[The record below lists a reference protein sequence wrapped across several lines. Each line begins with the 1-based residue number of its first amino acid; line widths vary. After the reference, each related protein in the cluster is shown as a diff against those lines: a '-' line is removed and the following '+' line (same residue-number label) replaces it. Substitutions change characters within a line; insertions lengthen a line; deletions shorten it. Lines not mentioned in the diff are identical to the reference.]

1 MPVKPPRGGGS
12 HADVPGSS
20 RSTDAD
26 NFQPGLAGR
35 RNVDTGMAHDPLQ
48 PQTGSS
54 GASSL
59 DDVRAVAAVV
69 VHANAVEVHRP
80 APLPS
85 LDDYATNARAI
96 LPQINEDGLRVISR
110 RTYADL
116 ANGDLVLVAADPATG
131 LYRARRPSELLP
143 SGPVLLRD
151 VASGHWYPRQLVE
164 PSTRAQIK
172 KYLSQASDLDADAF
186 VARFDD
192 KDVADAELQRIQ
204 RGSPQLDNEH
214 ISIPYHEPRMSY
226 DGEMQQALDMWGKLR
241 QVYKWHGEPDQ
252 RVYSDGRLSG
262 YKLDIDLTLWP
273 VDKLLSLRFSAV
285 VSLALKG
292 HAPLDAAV
300 FFRQFPN
307 IESLSITSQA
317 ITRRSAG
324 GGLFTFQAAQSR
336 FSMDSSFAEQLTRLP
351 RLRELNL
358 QNCDVP
364 ADFSL
369 RGLSKLQVLRLVD
382 TRVKVMN
389 EYAGPWR
396 PGEPVQH
403 LADYSQVEL
412 DLSGMTEL
420 RVLDLTR
427 TGIHRLPSGLDAG
440 NGLSKLEV
448 LKLGDN
454 AVFAGPSVK
463 AMTALQELDLSN
475 MWLKGFP
482 EGITS
487 MIPEKVLNLANNQIA
502 AIPASVELRAGFNLI
517 GNPITDPAS
526 LRRLIRARIQ
536 TGTDIWLGTE
546 SHDVSVD
553 LWLQHVPEEQLD
565 RKLKLWGSVRHLS
578 SSLKKLSRTPEFY
591 VERPILQRRVW
602 SFLEIYHKADVDEQ
616 SRLNRI
622 LAEEPSPGRMLD
634 KLEEEIRVYDS
645 GRQNQP
651 LHHLPK
657 RPKLGPE

>member
-12 HADVPGSS
+12 HADVLGSS

-26 NFQPGLAGR
+26 NAQPGLSGR
-35 RNVDTGMAHDPLQ
+35 RNVDTGMAHEPLQ
-48 PQTGSS
+48 PQPGPS
-54 GASSL
+54 GASTL

-69 VHANAVEVHRP
+69 VHATSAEVHRP

-116 ANGDLVLVAADPATG
+116 DNGDLVLVAADPVTG

-164 PSTRAQIK
+164 RTTRAQVQ

-186 VARFDD
+186 IARFDD

-204 RGSPQLDNEH
+204 RGSSQLDIEH
-214 ISIPYHEPRMSY
+214 ISIPYHEPRIGHS
-226 DGEMQQALDMWGKLR
+226 GEMQQALDMWGKLR
-241 QVYKWHGEPDQ
+241 QVYEWHGQPDQ

-262 YKLDIDLTLWP
+262 YKLDINLTLWP

-285 VSLALKG
+285 VSLTLKG

-307 IESLSITSQA
+307 IESLTVSSLAMTS
-317 ITRRSAG
+317 RNDGR
-324 GGLFTFQAAQSR
+324 GLFMFQAAQSR
-336 FSMDSSFAEQLTRLP
+336 FSMDSSFAGQLTGLT

-358 QNCDVP
+358 QNCDLP

-369 RGLSKLQVLRLVD
+369 RGLSRLQVLRLVD
-382 TRVKVMN
+382 TRVKVLN
-389 EYAGPWR
+389 AQAGPWR

-403 LADYSQVEL
+403 WANYSTVEP
-412 DLSGMTEL
+412 DLTGMTEL

-427 TGIHRLPSGLDAG
+427 TGIRRLPSGLDAG
-440 NGLSKLEV
+440 NGPSKLEV

-454 AVFAGPSVK
+454 ALFAGPSVK

-475 MWLKGFP
+475 MGLDGFP

-487 MIPEKVLNLANNQIA
+487 TIPEKVLNLANNRIT
-502 AIPASVELRAGFNLI
+502 AIPASVEIRAGFNLI
-517 GNPITDPAS
+517 GNPITDPVS
-526 LRRLIRARIQ
+526 LRRLLYARNQ
-536 TGTDIWLGTE
+536 TGNDIWLGTE
-546 SHDVSVD
+546 SFDLSAN
-553 LWLQHVPEEQLD
+553 LWLQHVPAEQLA
-565 RKLKLWGSVRHLS
+565 RKLQLWGNVSHLARG
-578 SSLKKLSRTPEFY
+578 LKKLSRTPEFY
-591 VERPILQRRVW
+591 VERPLLQRRVW
-602 SFLEIYHKADVDEQ
+602 SFLEIYHHANVDEQ
-616 SRLNRI
+616 LRLNRI
-622 LAEEPSPGRMLD
+622 LAEEPSPGKMLE
-634 KLEEEIRVYDS
+634 KLEEEIRTYDS
-645 GRQNQP
+645 TRQNQP

-657 RPKLGPE
+657 RPKLD

>member
-20 RSTDAD
+20 RPTAAD
-26 NFQPGLAGR
+26 NSLPGQSGR
-35 RNVDTGMAHDPLQ
+35 RNADTGMARDPLQ
-48 PQTGSS
+48 SQAGPS

-59 DDVRAVAAVV
+59 DDVHAVAAVV
-69 VHANAVEVHRP
+69 VHETSAEVHRP
-80 APLPS
+80 VPLPS
-85 LDDYATNARAI
+85 LDNYATNARAI
-96 LPQINEDGLRVISR
+96 LPQVNEDGLRVINR

-116 ANGDLVLVAADPATG
+116 ANGDLVLVAADPVTG

-143 SGPVLLRD
+143 SGPVMLRD
-151 VASGHWYPRQLVE
+151 VASGHWYPRQRVE
-164 PSTRAQIK
+164 PTTRAQVQ

-186 VARFDD
+186 IARFDD
-192 KDVADAELQRIQ
+192 KDVADAELQRI
-204 RGSPQLDNEH
+204 RLGSPQLDIEH
-214 ISIPYHEPRMSY
+214 ISIPHHEPRMGY

-241 QVYKWHGEPDQ
+241 QVYKWHGQSDQ
-252 RVYSDGRLSG
+252 RVYSEGRLSG
-262 YKLDIDLTLWP
+262 YKLDINLTLWP

-292 HAPLDAAV
+292 HAPLDAGV

-307 IESLSITSQA
+307 IESLTITSQA
-317 ITRRSAG
+317 MTRRNAG
-324 GGLFTFQAAQSR
+324 GGLFMFEAAQSR

-358 QNCDVP
+358 QNCDLP

-369 RGLSKLQVLRLVD
+369 RGLSRLQVLRLVD

-389 EYAGPWR
+389 ESAGPLR

-403 LADYSQVEL
+403 LAVYSQVEP
-412 DLSGMTEL
+412 DVTGMTEL

-427 TGIHRLPSGLDAG
+427 TGIRRLPSGLDAG
-440 NGLSKLEV
+440 NGPSKLEV

-454 AVFAGPSVK
+454 ALFAGPSVK

-475 MWLKGFP
+475 MALNGFP

-487 MIPEKVLNLANNQIA
+487 AIPEKVLNLANNQIR

-546 SHDVSVD
+546 SHDLSVD
-553 LWLQHVPEEQLD
+553 LWLQHVPEEQLA
-565 RKLKLWGSVRHLS
+565 RKLQLWGSVSHLS

-616 SRLNRI
+616 LRLNRI

-657 RPKLGPE
+657 RPKLD